1 MQDRLLEEAKKKISC
16 LPEAAP
22 LVPNQP
28 MAGASAIGAS
38 TSQNENEMKNNENKV
53 ISNQAVSEADRI
65 TISQRTGY
73 IQVKTRPSTDQED
86 QRSST
91 PVSVAPVQVGSIG
104 PQRRLSNQMLLGSS
118 TPPRKIL
125 PKEPESTNVAPP
137 ATGNGNPNQ
146 HLPIGV
152 VGAAL
157 SSSRPPMTVTPMMV
171 KAEGQGNPVG
181 QVINGS
187 NSTPPPPVPL
197 SQPLLINTSMTTSG
211 GHGHHQPAHPQT
223 AMVTQI
229 QPGQAVPQGSIISA
243 IRMPTIIRQPG
254 HTGVPI
260 IMNQMP
266 QIALPNGSILQ
277 PVTVT
282 SAPSNMI
289 RAPFVTA
296 LAPPGHIMTLPTG
309 QAPVNTSQGQYT
321 TSGAQSLQK
330 PQVPTTLTGTTTM
343 IPTSVSVPTSYM
355 MQQTPS
361 GVATSVNTSLGQYVP
376 ASMTPAISSMQVANT
391 TTKCNTDV
399 TVANAQ
405 PMVSPGPPLLSP
417 QFQQHLANNAP
428 PPQTPTTSSYAGAT
442 GVSTSNSANTTVT
455 TSTPTSVLRSLR
467 PPLPTRGPP
476 VGGLSP
482 LTSAPPLLTPSGLPV
497 TSGAVIRSVLPN
509 IRGKTQFS
517 RMPSAS
523 GGTCQ
528 VSGSPNLRATVPNQG
543 ALTGAV
549 GSNTSQANVT
559 KPNSKPFYTSK
570 PPSVSSAAPTINPV
584 NTTSNPAKP
593 RDNPVY
599 HKDNPVNSR
608 DNPVKSKDSPVNP
621 NDNPVNPRNNPV
633 NPRDNPVNSR
643 DNPVNPRDNPVN
655 PRDNPVNS
663 RINPG
668 NTVGNNPK
676 SSTFTSTSN
685 PKSQSN
691 STSSS
696 SSKFEKS
703 LTQSE
708 ASRSAGNKSFR
719 VDDESSPYAF
729 EAEPEPLEIRPSVPP
744 YRRKQPDMTKQ
755 ILEPQKR
762 ENKPSVPEISKPSAS
777 AMTQTS
783 SNTTKI
789 ETTDISSKKSKL
801 QGMSSQRVQL
811 GIFTPFIYCTGC

>member
-1 MQDRLLEEAKKKISC
+1 
-16 LPEAAP
+16 
-22 LVPNQP
+22 
-28 MAGASAIGAS
+28 
-38 TSQNENEMKNNENKV
+38 
-53 ISNQAVSEADRI
+53 
-65 TISQRTGY
+65 
-73 IQVKTRPSTDQED
+73 
-86 QRSST
+86 
-91 PVSVAPVQVGSIG
+91 
-104 PQRRLSNQMLLGSS
+104 
-118 TPPRKIL
+118 
-125 PKEPESTNVAPP
+125 
-137 ATGNGNPNQ
+137 
-146 HLPIGV
+146 
-152 VGAAL
+152 
-157 SSSRPPMTVTPMMV
+157 
-171 KAEGQGNPVG
+171 
-181 QVINGS
+181 
-187 NSTPPPPVPL
+187 
-197 SQPLLINTSMTTSG
+197 
-211 GHGHHQPAHPQT
+211 
-223 AMVTQI
+223 
-229 QPGQAVPQGSIISA
+229 
-243 IRMPTIIRQPG
+243 
-254 HTGVPI
+254 
-260 IMNQMP
+260 MNQMP

-376 ASMTPAISSMQVANT
+376 ASMTPAIPNMQVANT

-428 PPQTPTTSSYAGAT
+428 PPPPTPTTSSYAGAT
-442 GVSTSNSANTTVT
+442 GVSTSNSANVTVT

-570 PPSVSSAAPTINPV
+570 PPSVSSAAPTTNPV

-593 RDNPVY
+593 RDNAGY
-599 HKDNPVNSR
+599 HRDNPVNSR
-608 DNPVKSKDSPVNP
+608 DNPVKSKDSQVNP

-633 NPRDNPVNSR
+633 NPR

-676 SSTFTSTSN
+676 NPTSGSTLN

-811 GIFTPFIYCTGC
+811 GIFTSFIYWGTQIFKTLHLYEMYWFGLAVWALDSEIQ